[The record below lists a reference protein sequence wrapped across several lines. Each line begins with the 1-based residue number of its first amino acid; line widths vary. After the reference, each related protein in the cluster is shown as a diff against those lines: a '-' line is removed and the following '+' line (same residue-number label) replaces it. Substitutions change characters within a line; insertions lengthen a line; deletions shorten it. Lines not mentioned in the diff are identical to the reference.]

1 MFIQST
7 MYEMNNVK
15 APELCYLDL
24 FRPDQRMTLVT
35 EGFKVVFNTLGNVL
49 IRMAAVWRGNEESVL
64 QIHGGLCLYSELQNI
79 ILLLR
84 LDWHKISVIFDFY
97 IICVLRC
104 CFIHLV
110 IWELQINFGHDKFP
124 ANVPTVVLL
133 WPA

>member
-49 IRMAAVWRGNEESVL
+49 IRMAAV
-64 QIHGGLCLYSELQNI
+64 
-79 ILLLR
+79 
-84 LDWHKISVIFDFY
+84 
-97 IICVLRC
+97 
-104 CFIHLV
+104 
-110 IWELQINFGHDKFP
+110 
-124 ANVPTVVLL
+124 
-133 WPA
+133 